1 VSESCYHCGLPVP
14 AGAGAPL
21 FALIDGVQR
30 PMCCAGCQA
39 VAQTIAGNDLGAY
52 YRSRTAYGARQAAEA
67 ARDELALYD
76 LEQVQRDFVRESGSA
91 RETTLLLEGI
101 TCAACVWL
109 NERHLARLPGVLSAQ
124 VNYTTHRATVRWDPG
139 RVKLSQIL
147 EAVRAIGYRAFPSS
161 NAAAEQVRSREN
173 RRALWRLFVAGFG
186 MMQVMMYALPAYLA
200 GDGGMSADI
209 EQLMRL
215 ASLILTVPV
224 IAYSCAPFFRGAWRD
239 LRARRLGMDVPVA
252 LGIAVAF
259 AASVYATLAG
269 RGEVYFDSI
278 TMFVFFLL
286 CGRYLEMRARQKA
299 AASLEHLDR
308 AIPLAAHRLTR
319 FPASYEVEEVP
330 APSLARGDLVLVKP
344 GETVP
349 ADGVLVSGETETD
362 ESLLTGES
370 RPVPRS
376 AGSEL
381 AAGAVNRLNPAVM
394 RVERAGEATRA
405 SHIRRLTERAAAQRP
420 PLVELTDRIA
430 GWFVAGVLL
439 AAAGAALGWAAVD
452 ASRALWIAVA
462 VLVVTCPCALSLA
475 TPTALAVAV
484 GALARRGIVATRGH
498 VIEALSRVTHVVLDK
513 TGTLTQGR
521 LALTDVDPFD
531 GIGRER
537 VLALAAALDRGSEH
551 PIARAVLAAAPVAAT
566 PDRPLQVDALRSVAG
581 AGVEALIDGK
591 RWRLGNRGFV
601 AALAGPPPASDAQP
615 DTPADTTPVWLG
627 GEDGW
632 AARLTFSDALRPEA
646 GAVVAALQ
654 RQGKRVLVL
663 SGDDP
668 ATVAAVAAR
677 LGIAEHAG
685 GLSPED
691 KHARVQALQAQ
702 GAVVAMVGDGV
713 NDAPV
718 LAQAQLSIA
727 MGSGAVL
734 SQAQADVVLV
744 SGRLDGVLDA
754 LRAAR
759 RSMRIVRQNLA
770 WAVAYNVAALPLAIA
785 GYVTPWLAGI
795 GMAASSLLVVLNAL
809 RLIEPWQRAQ
819 HSTDG
824 YPVSSDPPEPR
835 AGVPDRRGV
844 LVVAAQRPVRRPRR
858 TGASSAPG

>member
-1 VSESCYHCGLPVP
+1 LP
-14 AGAGAPL
+14 
-21 FALIDGVQR
+21 
-30 PMCCAGCQA
+30 
-39 VAQTIAGNDLGAY
+39 TY
-52 YRSRTAYGARQAAEA
+52 
-67 ARDELALYD
+67 
-76 LEQVQRDFVRESGSA
+76 
-91 RETTLLLEGI
+91 
-101 TCAACVWL
+101 
-109 NERHLARLPGVLSAQ
+109 
-124 VNYTTHRATVRWDPG
+124 
-139 RVKLSQIL
+139 
-147 EAVRAIGYRAFPSS
+147 
-161 NAAAEQVRSREN
+161 
-173 RRALWRLFVAGFG
+173 VAG
-186 MMQVMMYALPAYLA
+186 
-200 GDGGMSADI
+200 DDGMSADI

-259 AASVYATLAG
+259 GASVYATLAG
-269 RGEVYFDSI
+269 RGEVYFDSV

-308 AIPLAAHRLTR
+308 AIPLAAHRLKR

-330 APSLARGDLVLVKP
+330 ALSLARGDLVLVKP
-344 GETVP
+344 GEAVP

-370 RPVPRS
+370 RPVPRC
-376 AGSEL
+376 AGSEV
-381 AAGAVNRLNPAVM
+381 AAGAVNRLSPAVM
-394 RVERAGEATRA
+394 RVERVGEATRA

-420 PLVELTDRIA
+420 PLVELTERIA

-439 AAAGAALGWAAVD
+439 AAAGV
-452 ASRALWIAVA
+452 
-462 VLVVTCPCALSLA
+462 
-475 TPTALAVAV
+475 
-484 GALARRGIVATRGH
+484 VATRGH
-498 VIEALSRVTHVVLDK
+498 AIEALSRVTHVVLDK

-521 LALTDVDPFD
+521 LALTGVDPLG
-531 GIGRER
+531 GIERGR
-537 VLALAAALDRGSEH
+537 VLALAAVLNRGSEH
-551 PIARAVLAAAPVAAT
+551 PIARAVLAAAPDTATAAPFAATKPRAT
-566 PDRPLQVDALRSVAG
+566 PDQPPQVHALRSVAG
-581 AGVEALIDGK
+581 AGVEAWIDGK

-601 AALAGPPPASDAQP
+601 TALAGPGPQADAPPGTTPMAT
-615 DTPADTTPVWLG
+615 TPAGSTPVWLG
-627 GEDGW
+627 SEDGW
-632 AARLTFSDALRPEA
+632 AARLDFSDALRPEA

-654 RQGKRVLVL
+654 QQGMRVLVL

-668 ATVAAVAAR
+668 ATVATVAAG

-691 KHARVQALQAQ
+691 KHARVRALQAQ

-754 LRAAR
+754 LRAGR

-809 RLIEPWQRAQ
+809 RLIEPSQHAQ
-819 HSTDG
+819 YNADG
-824 YPVSSDPPEPR
+824 YPVSSDPREPR

-858 TGASSAPG
+858 TGASGAPG